1 MSQISLNKLEKEFPG
16 GVRAVDA
23 IDLTIPEHEIICLL
37 GPSGCGKTTTLRCI
51 GGLED
56 PTGGEIWIGDDR
68 VWSEGRSV
76 PPERRDIGMIFQ
88 SYAIWPHMTVFGNVA
103 FGLQLQK
110 LPEDEI
116 KRRVN
121 EVLELVGLSHLPDR
135 YATDL
140 SGGQQQR
147 VAVARSVVMEPR
159 VLIFDEPLS
168 NLDAKLRE
176 HMRFEI
182 RRLQKALGT
191 TAVYVTHDQAEA
203 MAIADRI
210 AIMNHGK
217 IVQIGTPQDLYLR
230 PANTFVADFIGM
242 TNLLRA
248 EVKQVASG
256 SMMVREVTRGVSFEV
271 PQVGGFSVGDS
282 VEISVRPEAIEISTG
297 DLNGESRS
305 NTWQGVV
312 KDVVFL
318 GNSVE
323 LRAEIDGL
331 ELRVQTNSS
340 ARHSWAE
347 LERGATVHVPADQII
362 VVPESAEVDIDED
375 TTVRLGA

>member
-1 MSQISLNKLEKEFPG
+1 MSQITLNKLEKEFPG
-16 GVRAVDA
+16 AVRAVDG
-23 IDLTIPEHEIICLL
+23 IDLTIPDHEIICLL

-56 PTGGEIWIGDDR
+56 PTGGEIWIGEDR
-68 VWSEGRSV
+68 VWSEGRSI

-103 FGLQLQK
+103 FGLQIQK
-110 LPEDEI
+110 VSEDEI
-116 KRRVN
+116 KRRVS
-121 EVLELVGLSHLPDR
+121 EVLELVGLAHLPDR

-147 VAVARSVVMEPR
+147 VAVARSVVMQPR
-159 VLIFDEPLS
+159 VLLFDEPLS

-217 IVQIGTPQDLYLR
+217 IVQIGTPQDLYMR

-242 TNLLRA
+242 TNLLRT
-248 EVKQVASG
+248 EVTQVAAN
-256 SMMVREVTRGVSFEV
+256 SMMVKEVSHGVVFEV
-271 PQVGGFSVGDS
+271 PHVGGFSVGDS
-282 VEISVRPEAIEISTG
+282 VEISVRPEAVEISPE
-297 DLNGESRS
+297 DANGASRT
-305 NTWQGVV
+305 NAWQGVI

-323 LRAEIDGL
+323 LRAEIGGL
-331 ELRVQTNSS
+331 ELRVQANSS
-340 ARHSWAE
+340 TRHSWDD
-347 LERGATVHVPADQII
+347 LRRGASVHVPADQII
-362 VVPESAEVDIDED
+362 VVPESADVDVDED
-375 TTVRLGA
+375 TTVRLGV